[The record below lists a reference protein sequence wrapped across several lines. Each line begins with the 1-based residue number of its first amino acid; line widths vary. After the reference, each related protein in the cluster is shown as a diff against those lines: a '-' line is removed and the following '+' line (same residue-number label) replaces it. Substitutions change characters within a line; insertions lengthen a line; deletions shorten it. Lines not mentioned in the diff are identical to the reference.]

1 MCFHI
6 HSPACVKEDS
16 LQCPLC
22 LWPSLLRGTW
32 AELPGPR
39 SHTQSFRPNSTP
51 GWLCPKGQTASAM
64 SALNP
69 QVLGHRRLRY
79 FLLAGEFVLGTC
91 ITQNPSRR
99 EMYPQS
105 IPWRQFNDGIFTEVV
120 RVKGNKRRGQN
131 THGWSTVQVHHHF
144 SQKKGGEVV
153 PRSYWKRTPP
163 QPKPWLQTANQSAAW
178 WEKNKILTLCPL
190 VSCPSS
196 QKQQKQKDREL
207 WVTGFTYISETEQMK
222 TNQYWDFSGGP
233 EVKTLSFQ
241 CSGFGFEPWFGN

>member
-1 MCFHI
+1 M
-6 HSPACVKEDS
+6 V
-16 LQCPLC
+16 
-22 LWPSLLRGTW
+22 TW
-32 AELPGPR
+32 A
-39 SHTQSFRPNSTP
+39 STVSS
-51 GWLCPKGQTASAM
+51 L
-64 SALNP
+64 
-69 QVLGHRRLRY
+69 VLGSLNSFTAPHMELAMWVVIPVSRFADRKLRLREGKS
-79 FLLAGEFVLGTC
+79 F
-91 ITQNPSRR
+91 TQDHTGSR
-99 EMYPQS
+99 
-105 IPWRQFNDGIFTEVV
+105 WGISKRCVCDA